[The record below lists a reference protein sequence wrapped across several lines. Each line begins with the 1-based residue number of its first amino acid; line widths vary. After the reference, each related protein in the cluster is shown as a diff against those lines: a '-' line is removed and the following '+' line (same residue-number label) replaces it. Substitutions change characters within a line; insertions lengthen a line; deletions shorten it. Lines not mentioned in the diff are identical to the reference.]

1 MNLTQDAQ
9 HVPQYG
15 VFELSQGANLTE
27 EEDTRHPIFEI
38 EFTVVFT
45 RPDGSTVTAEGF
57 YDGNET
63 YKCRA
68 YADTRGKWHWKT
80 QSNTPFLNDQTGAF
94 IVVASNLKGQLKHH
108 PDDPYQFAYDN
119 GEWFLHIGDTGY
131 RYVTDI
137 EPEWKAYID
146 QAATAGF
153 TKIRTWFNRGR
164 YDVQALYNPE
174 RTTLNLPYWQ
184 EIDRRMTYALNTHP
198 HVMFK
203 LIPYGEDT
211 QELLRYENDAL
222 TQWVARYAQARFSAF
237 PNVHWCVSN
246 DREIVPNDVEL
257 SGRKV
262 HDSMIDRI
270 AKDMAAREPWGT
282 LLTNHQLRWSGYSF
296 CDAEWSDIVTLEDL
310 DQVHGGLILEYRK
323 KVNVPVINDEDRY
336 EHYRP
341 PEHPRY
347 FFRRLMWASLLSGG
361 HTTYCGTVT
370 FEAYDGKLRGMQ
382 GHYDAA
388 HAGKLDGFQDFLY
401 LHTFFNDTGLTL
413 VGFEPD
419 DAYVGNRPT
428 HRKCTRTDDTIIIY
442 LANPDGDEPKKD
454 NASDLVPDVTVHID
468 GDFVARWFNPQTGLW
483 QGAVELSAGM
493 QTLVAPDGGDWLLLL
508 RHK

>member
-1 MNLTQDAQ
+1 MITQVANN
-9 HVPQYG
+9 VPKYG
-15 VFELSQGANLTE
+15 VFEFALQADSGDQ
-27 EEDTRHPIFEI
+27 HPIFDI
-38 EFTVVFT
+38 EFTVLYT
-45 RPDGSTVTAEGF
+45 RPDGSTINSEGF
-57 YDGNET
+57 YDSNKT

-68 YADTRGKWHWKT
+68 YADSLGEWQWTT
-80 QSNTPFLNDQTGAF
+80 QSNLPDLNNQSGSFT
-94 IVVASNLKGQLKHH
+94 VVPSQLKGQLRHH

-131 RYVTDI
+131 RYVADV

-146 QAATAGF
+146 QAANAGF
-153 TKIRTWFNRGR
+153 TKIRTWFCRGR
-164 YDVQALYNPE
+164 SDVQALFNPE
-174 RTTLNLPYWQ
+174 RTSLNLPFWQ

-198 HVMFK
+198 HMMFK
-203 LIPYGEDT
+203 LIPYGEDKI
-211 QELLRYENDAL
+211 ELRRYETAAL
-222 TQWVARYAQARFSAF
+222 SPWIARYAQARFSAF

-246 DREIVPNDVEL
+246 DHKIVADDEEL
-257 SGRKV
+257 TGRNL
-262 HDSMIDRI
+262 HESTIDRI

-282 LLTNHQLRWSGYSF
+282 LLTNHQCRWSGYNF
-296 CDAEWSDIVTLEDL
+296 CDAEWSDIVILEDL
-310 DQVHGGLILEYRK
+310 DQVHGEIILEYRK

-341 PEHPRY
+341 PVHPRY

-382 GHYDAA
+382 GYYDAA
-388 HAGKLDGFQDFLY
+388 HSGKLDGFQDFLY

-419 DAYVGNRPT
+419 DTYVGSRPT
-428 HRKCTRTDDTIIIY
+428 HRKCTRTDDAIIIY
-442 LANPDGDEPKKD
+442 LANPDGDEPEKD
-454 NASDLVPDVTVHID
+454 NVNELIPDVTIHVE
-468 GDFVARWFNPQTGLW
+468 GDSVARWFNPRTGLW
-483 QGAVELSAGM
+483 QGTVELSKGM

-508 RHK
+508 M